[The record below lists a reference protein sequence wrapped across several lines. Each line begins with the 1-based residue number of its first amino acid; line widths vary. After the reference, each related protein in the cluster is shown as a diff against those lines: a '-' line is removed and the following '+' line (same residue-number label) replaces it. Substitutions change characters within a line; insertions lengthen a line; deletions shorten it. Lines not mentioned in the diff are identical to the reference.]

1 MPKPKRKTLPDA
13 NLYDAPES
21 DQYVQGYVL
30 AMSVTMSSRVFL
42 DVQLLVHDKKLN
54 PYAFIP
60 TDIPTSDKE
69 NGVLCYVA
77 FATEFEYRIGKYY
90 INMKV
95 YGYNIHT
102 LEPDNQPVWF
112 HKYWILKD
120 YDPTMYDTG
129 EKKYNRIK
137 VSKTQLLKL
146 FPPRD
151 ILEWRRDQCRKK
163 KCYAPISDQDENCK
177 NSFKD
182 FANDKI
188 CHFCAASKQGR
199 NCVDSN
205 GRLRLEDE

>member
-1 MPKPKRKTLPDA
+1 MQNNRKTLPDA

-77 FATEFEYRIGKYY
+77 FATEFEYRIAKYC
-90 INMKV
+90 INMKER
-95 YGYNIHT
+95 GYNIHT
-102 LEPDNQPVWF
+102 TEPDIQPVWF
-112 HKYWILKD
+112 HKSWILKD

-129 EKKYNRIK
+129 EKKYNRVKNPFQI
-137 VSKTQLLKL
+137 SQL

-163 KCYAPISDQDENCK
+163 KCYAPISDQNENCK
-177 NSFKD
+177 NSCKGLV
-182 FANDKI
+182 NKKI
-188 CHFCAASKQGR
+188 CYFCAASKSGR
-199 NCVDSN
+199 NCVDAS
-205 GRLRLEDE
+205 GHLRLEDE

>member
-77 FATEFEYRIGKYY
+77 FATEFEYILGKHY

-95 YGYNIHT
+95 DGYNIHT
-102 LEPDNQPVWF
+102 TEPDIQPVWF
-112 HKYWILKD
+112 HKAWILKG

-129 EKKYNRIK
+129 EKKFNRIK
-137 VSKTQLLKL
+137 KPFQILQL

-177 NSFKD
+177 NKGKGL
-182 FANDKI
+182 ANQKI
-188 CHFCAASKQGR
+188 CHYCAASNTGR
-199 NCVDSN
+199 NCVDSM
-205 GRLRLEDE
+205 GRLRLPDS